1 MHPGKGCIQEVMGLP
16 PRSVT
21 ASRNPTTWGPL
32 PVAFLKF
39 LSQRSQ
45 VEAHG
50 HMWPACGFC
59 LACLIFFYN
68 LNLNALGGE
77 GRALLSKATRFP
89 LPQPHSLS
97 QVCVP
102 GLWGHLYLTA
112 PPLVTHPSR
121 GCRPSVQYFSSG
133 TGSRLLI
140 SASIKLFIREPQN
153 CPVPRLTA

>member
-1 MHPGKGCIQEVMGLP
+1 MRATSCGLSEISKPEVTSRSPRPNVTCMCILF
-16 PRSVT
+16 S
-21 ASRNPTTWGPL
+21 L
-32 PVAFLKF
+32 
-39 LSQRSQ
+39 
-45 VEAHG
+45 HD
-50 HMWPACGFC
+50 
-59 LACLIFFYN
+59 IFYN

-77 GRALLSKATRFP
+77 GRALLLKATRFP
-89 LPQPHSLS
+89 LAQPHSLS

-102 GLWGHLYLTA
+102 GLLGHLCLTA
-112 PPLVTHPSR
+112 PALFTHPST